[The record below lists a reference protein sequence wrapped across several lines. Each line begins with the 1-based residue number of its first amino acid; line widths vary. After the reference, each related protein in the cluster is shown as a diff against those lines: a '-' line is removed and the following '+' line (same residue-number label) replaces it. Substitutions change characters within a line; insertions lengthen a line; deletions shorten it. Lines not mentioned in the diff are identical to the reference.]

1 MKKADMD
8 RNQKIDEF
16 LKCKDGSESFQ
27 LDEQK
32 LAKQILFDGTSKT
45 VSFPLIRY
53 WLPVAACVAIF
64 LGFLVQKSDFIPNRS
79 SGSEMVQA
87 TAASS
92 SNLYLLPEEI
102 TMLDEWLLASPE
114 SVDFFSV
121 DFDSSYELLVSLETI
136 PLP

>member
-1 MKKADMD
+1 M
-8 RNQKIDEF
+8 
-16 LKCKDGSESFQ
+16 
-27 LDEQK
+27 
-32 LAKQILFDGTSKT
+32 
-45 VSFPLIRY
+45 
-53 WLPVAACVAIF
+53 AIF
-64 LGFLVQKSDFIPNRS
+64 LGFLIQKSDFIPNRS